1 MDKVILITTNIAPYR
16 LRWAEELSKYFGIT
30 IYYSKEKEKY
40 YWDNFLKNSSSK
52 CNIVKMN
59 NKKDD
64 DSDPLCFDVIDI
76 IKKNKDSFIIFDGYG
91 PKTNLLGL
99 LYCKINRINNF
110 VNVDGYPTERKKSLI
125 KEIVKKFV
133 IGKLC
138 KNFFC
143 SGQEAKDYLVSYG
156 ADKNKVYIHNFSS
169 ITKDRILNKPLTK
182 ENKLNIRKKLN
193 IDYEGNIVLGV
204 GRFIPL
210 KRFEDLIE
218 AVKRCNS
225 ECRLYLL
232 GGKPT
237 KSYLELSKDT
247 DKIHFIDSV
256 APEEVDEYY
265 QMANLFVLPSE
276 TDVWGLV
283 MNEAMANGL
292 PIIASDSPV
301 GAKSL
306 VKDNG
311 CIFKT
316 YDVEELSKD
325 IDYCLKEENN
335 LKMSLNSLKIIKE
348 YTIEG
353 MVERQ
358 VPVINNYI
366 KGGVKNEG

>member
-16 LRWAEELSKYFGIT
+16 LRWAEELSKYFDMT
-30 IYYSKEKEKY
+30 IYYSKEKEKD
-40 YWDNFLKNSSSK
+40 YWDNFLKSSSSK

-76 IKKNKDSFIIFDGYG
+76 IKNNKNNFIIFDGYG

-99 LYCKINRINNF
+99 LYCKVKGINSF
-110 VNVDGYPTERKKSLI
+110 VNVDGYPTERKKSKI
-125 KEIVKKFV
+125 KETIKKFV

-138 KNFFC
+138 RNFFC
-143 SGQEAKDYLVSYG
+143 SGNEAKEYLIKYG
-156 ADKNKVYIHNFSS
+156 ANKDKIYIHNFSS
-169 ITKDRILNKPLTK
+169 ITKDRILLKPLNK
-182 ENKLNIRKKLN
+182 EEKLSIRKQLK

-210 KRFEDLIE
+210 KRFEDLIK
-218 AVKRCNS
+218 AVKRCSS

-237 KSYLELSKDT
+237 KSYLEASKDT
-247 DKIHFIDSV
+247 DRIHFIDSV
-256 APEEVDEYY
+256 APEEVDKYY
-265 QMANLFVLPSE
+265 QMADLFVLPSE

-292 PIIASDSPV
+292 PVIASDSPV

-306 VKDNG
+306 IQDNG

-316 YDVEELSKD
+316 YDIDELSKD
-325 IDYCLKEENN
+325 IDYCLDNENN
-335 LKMSLNSLKIIKE
+335 KQMSLRSLDIIKE

-358 VPVINNYI
+358 LPVIRSYI
-366 KGGVKNEG
+366 KDGDKHEG